1 MRIASGPLL
10 LSAAL
15 MLPAL
20 PSQAAMLDIATV
32 AHSSVFVRDCR
43 SAEARAANAMLPDKC
58 EATAEFN
65 LVDTMVEQRY
75 VAALGGNS
83 ATIQAT
89 HAAAKV
95 GGKVSQGSVDG
106 SGALGQIVIKQGSF
120 TQPYARVSSWTDVLQ
135 SYAWDGSGAATRTLG
150 GTLDFNHVGMFG
162 SDAFNATGTAAAA
175 TVDMTLSVF
184 SLTTSTISV
193 DTELVANQVYLYEEF
208 ALGLPGYRR
217 EAWVERFG
225 EVSPVSF
232 GATFSLEQGRTY
244 FVEARVAAFARFG
257 GALDATHTFSAS
269 ITDLQGL
276 TQAQPLAQPYL
287 ITNVPEPGSALM
299 LLAGLLGLGCA
310 RGSVRRG

>member
-1 MRIASGPLL
+1 MRIASSRLL

-20 PSQAAMLDIATV
+20 PSQATMLDIATV

-58 EATAEFN
+58 EATAEFD
-65 LVDTMVEQRY
+65 LIDTMVEQRY
-75 VAALGGNS
+75 VAALGGSS
-83 ATIQAT
+83 AAVQAT
-89 HAAAKV
+89 HAAAKA
-95 GGKVSQGSVDG
+95 GANVSQGSVDG
-106 SGALGQIVIKQGSF
+106 SGSLGQIVIKQGSF

-150 GTLDFNHVGMFG
+150 GTLDFSHLGLFG

-193 DTELVANQVYLYEEF
+193 DTELIADQVYLYEDF
-208 ALGLPGYRR
+208 ALGLPGYRS
-217 EAWVERFG
+217 EVWVERYG
-225 EVSPVSF
+225 QASPLGF
-232 GATFSLEQGRTY
+232 NATFSLEQGRTY

-257 GALDATHTFSAS
+257 GALDAMHTFSAN

-287 ITNVPEPGSALM
+287 ITNVPEPTSALL

>member
-1 MRIASGPLL
+1 MRIGSASLL

-15 MLPAL
+15 LLPAL
-20 PSQAAMLDIATV
+20 PSRATILDIATV

-65 LVDTMVEQRY
+65 LVDTMVQQRY
-75 VAALGGNS
+75 VAALGGSS
-83 ATIQAT
+83 AAVQAT
-89 HAAAKV
+89 HAAAKA
-95 GGKVSQGSVDG
+95 GANVSQGSVDG
-106 SGALGQIVIKQGSF
+106 SGSLGQIVIKQGSF
-120 TQPYARVSSWTDVLQ
+120 TQPYARVSSWTDVMQ
-135 SYAWDGSGAATRTLG
+135 SYAWDGSGAATRTLS
-150 GTLDFNHVGMFG
+150 GTLDFSHLGLFG

-184 SLTTSTISV
+184 SLTTSAITV
-193 DTELVANQVYLYEEF
+193 DTELIADQVYLYEDF
-208 ALGLPGYRR
+208 ALGLPGYRS
-217 EAWVERFG
+217 EVWVERYG
-225 EVSPVSF
+225 QGSPLGF
-232 GATFSLEQGRTY
+232 NATFSLEQGRTY

-257 GALDATHTFSAS
+257 GALDATHTFSAN

-287 ITNVPEPGSALM
+287 ITNVPEPTSALL